1 MPNAP
6 LMVSNAVV
14 MSLKKSRRDRLDIST
29 LNRMARVA
37 IRGGLINAV
46 LSTSTA
52 HHWSESKNLTSGFA
66 DKLIRSIGQDTRIPH
81 GFAFLCNNNSITELQ
96 NNHWVKLCL
105 SKRNVVWIGEYF
117 CQRQL
122 CRRAVTRL
130 ALNVLDIGFVG
141 MNIAVAHGF
150 GARVAINTIQRVFA
164 FGKLSDGLIIILQ
177 AISQKGM
184 VGALEKSHRF

>member
-6 LMVSNAVV
+6 LMVSKAVV

-29 LNRMARVA
+29 LNRMAGVA

-46 LSTSTA
+46 LSTSAA

-66 DKLIRSIGQDTRIPH
+66 DKLICSIRQNTCVPH
-81 GFAFLCNNNSITELQ
+81 GFAFICNDNRIPEFQ
-96 NNHWVKLCL
+96 IDHWVKLRL
-105 SKRNVVWIGEYF
+105 TERNVVWIGECF

-122 CRRAVTRL
+122 RGRAMASL
-130 ALNVLDIGFVG
+130 ALNVLDIGLVG

-150 GARVAINTIQRVFA
+150 GAGVTINTIQRVLA
-164 FGKLSDGLIIILQ
+164 FGELGDGLIIILQ
-177 AISQKGM
+177 AIRRKGM
-184 VGALEKSHRF
+184 VGALEKSHRL